1 MNESLYQ
8 HGLYNY
14 PMQSTEVDFM
24 TNKEIE
30 ALKPIAKNIRI
41 SRQLEYT
48 FLDRNQILRSG
59 TQEIFSIDII
69 KRKKKITSP
78 NSSEMSPQKLR
89 GE

>member
-8 HGLYNY
+8 HRLYNY
-14 PMQSTEVDFM
+14 PMQSTEFDFM

-48 FLDRNQILRSG
+48 FLARDQILRSG
-59 TQEIFSIDII
+59 TSKYHKHIGNFFY
-69 KRKKKITSP
+69 
-78 NSSEMSPQKLR
+78 
-89 GE
+89 

>member
-14 PMQSTEVDFM
+14 LLQSTEVDFM
-24 TNKEIE
+24 TNKETE

-48 FLDRNQILRSG
+48 FFARNEIL
-59 TQEIFSIDII
+59 IWDI
-69 KRKKKITSP
+69 KIP
-78 NSSEMSPQKLR
+78 
-89 GE
+89 